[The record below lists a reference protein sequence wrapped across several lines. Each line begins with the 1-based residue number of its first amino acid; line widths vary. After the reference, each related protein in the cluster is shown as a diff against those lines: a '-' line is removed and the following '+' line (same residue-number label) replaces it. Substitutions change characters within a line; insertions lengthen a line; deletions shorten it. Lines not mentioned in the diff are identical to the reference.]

1 MTTTPP
7 EVDPSAFQE
16 PTFATGSE
24 PAQEQANYFG
34 FASTEKFFLPDGKS
48 FIEFSKMNEGEKKSF
63 QDKTSRD
70 VVLERNSGNA
80 RMNMLQGTERH
91 ELIRTCVKGWNLVDN
106 NGPVAFGPQTLGQF
120 LTVADPAVVEGL
132 EKAIRKAN
140 PWLLA
145 EMTSDDIQKEIDNLE
160 EMKKTALAR
169 ERGESS

>member
-1 MTTTPP
+1 MDTEALQPP
-7 EVDPSAFQE
+7 TMA
-16 PTFATGSE
+16 PTE
-24 PAQEQANYFG
+24 ERPNEQANYFG
-34 FASTEKFFLPDGKS
+34 FASSEKFYLPDGAS
-48 FIEFSKMNEGEKKSF
+48 YIEFTKMNEGAKKNF

-91 ELIRTCVKGWNLVDN
+91 ELIRSCVINWNLRDAD
-106 NGPVAFGPQTLGQF
+106 GPVQFSTRALSQF
-120 LTVADPAVVEGL
+120 LELADPAVVEGL

-145 EMTSDDIQKEIDNLE
+145 EMSSEDIQKEIDNLTD
-160 EMKKTALAR
+160 MLKTAQAR